1 MTKTIEAIYSD
12 GVLKPLEPLSGIE
25 NNRRV
30 TVTVQVAEPGRP
42 LEGWVGGVSDDD
54 ATTMRRV
61 IEEEFEQVNP
71 DEWK

>member
-1 MTKTIEAIYSD
+1 MTKTIEAIYAD
-12 GVLKPLEPLSGIE
+12 GVLKPLEPLAGIE

-30 TVTVQVAEPGRP
+30 TITVQSTEPGRP
-42 LEGWVGGVSDDD
+42 LEGWQGGLSDED
-54 ATTMRRV
+54 AGLMRKV